1 MLQKRTPMRK
11 CVATQERF
19 PKKELIRIVRTPEGK
34 VIIDETGK
42 ANGRGAYL
50 RRSRDAVLLARKTGA
65 LTKALQTD
73 IDAEIYDTLMEMFS
87 E

>member
-1 MLQKRTPMRK
+1 MRK
-11 CVATQERF
+11 VPLRKCCATQERL
-19 PKKELIRIVRTPEGK
+19 PKKELIRIVRCPDSN

-50 RRSRDAVLLARKTGA
+50 KKSKDAVALAMKTRC
-65 LTKALQTD
+65 LDRSLEVSVPD
-73 IDAEIYDTLMEMFS
+73 EIFTLLMEMCN